1 MTKHILYMSLFQ
13 MVILFFFLFAG
24 EYVIPEPD
32 EAKRFPDLR
41 QKMGYDDWATA
52 TTVLPGREYKL
63 NGDMLY
69 KEFEGQPGIGD
80 DASRHMTF
88 IFNLFIW
95 LQIINMIAARK
106 IHDELNICKN
116 FFDNIAFIV
125 IWIII
130 VGVNFLII
138 QFTGAFFSLIPGG
151 LTWEQ
156 HLMCIGVSLSVLIW
170 NAILKCLPDDI
181 TPKLGKDS
189 VDDKRLEDK
198 AAARNAHRPLA

>member
-1 MTKHILYMSLFQ
+1 
-13 MVILFFFLFAG
+13 
-24 EYVIPEPD
+24 
-32 EAKRFPDLR
+32 
-41 QKMGYDDWATA
+41 MGYDDWETA

-63 NGDMLY
+63 NGDELY
-69 KEFEGQPGIGD
+69 KAFKDKAEIDG
-80 DASRHMTF
+80 DASRRMTF